1 MKRMI
6 ALVLALMLAL
16 PVLCAAADTPD
27 TQGMRPRDAYLAGA
41 QAYENKEYADAAV
54 YFEAAGNHA
63 DAQMWAFYCQAIC
76 LMMNDE
82 ATKREIARA
91 QARFELLEAQSFQQA
106 AQWVTYCKGR
116 DFELDGI
123 PPKAIENYA
132 TILVHD
138 SLKRYLTCKGKS
150 NLLESED
157 TLRARVARAD
167 QHLYGEAAYEIAMEY
182 YEGEDYAEASAYF
195 WLAGNYEDALL
206 WRFFCQA
213 IQLIVRDEGEPEATI
228 NEIKDAAIILD
239 LLKAQGF
246 EAAIPWSKYCEGRE
260 FETSVP
266 PKALEIFKSIL
277 VYDSAIRY
285 LRLKNVE

>member
-6 ALVLALMLAL
+6 ALVMALMLAF

-27 TQGMRPRDAYLAGA
+27 TQGMRPRDAYLAGT

-116 DFELDGI
+116 EWELTVRH
-123 PPKAIENYA
+123 NA
-132 TILVHD
+132 TACYSSILVHD
-138 SLKRYLTCKGKS
+138 SLERYLRCNGKS
-150 NLLESED
+150 DLLETEAA
-157 TLRARVARAD
+157 LRARMDGAD
-167 QHLYGEAAYEIAMEY
+167 IRLSGDAAYEVAMDY
-182 YEGEDYAEASAYF
+182 YDGGDYAEASSYF
-195 WLAGNYEDALL
+195 WLAGNYADAPL
-206 WRFFCQA
+206 WRFFC
-213 IQLIVRDEGEPEATI
+213 
-228 NEIKDAAIILD
+228 
-239 LLKAQGF
+239 
-246 EAAIPWSKYCEGRE
+246 
-260 FETSVP
+260 
-266 PKALEIFKSIL
+266 
-277 VYDSAIRY
+277 
-285 LRLKNVE
+285 